1 MRSKKALRNVIT
13 SVILQAC
20 SIICGFIIPKLIISN
35 YGSVINGLIV
45 SITHF
50 LSCITLLEAGF
61 GPVIKADLYK
71 PIAQKDNEK
80 IKQILKASEKI
91 FRTISYIFLVYIILL
106 CIVLPLN
113 VSSQFDYIFTI
124 LLIIIISLSTFAEYY
139 FGMTYRLYLQADQKA
154 YVVNCIQIVTTIVNA
169 ILIILLINLK
179 MNIIIVKLVSSIIFV
194 LRPILQN
201 IYVKRKYNINLKN
214 VKLEYKLKQKW
225 DALVQHIAYIIHNN
239 ADIVILMIF
248 GNLIEISVYSIY
260 SSIVNSIKRALQS
273 FSNGIDSA
281 FGNMIANNEKENLN
295 KSFKM
300 YEGIYLT
307 ITTILFSSTLFLI
320 IPFIKIYTKG
330 IDDADYIRT
339 TFASVI
345 VIAEFFCMI
354 RLPYNDLVK
363 VAGKFK
369 ETKKGAYIEAILNIV
384 ISCILVNFWGIT
396 GVAIGTLVAMCIR
409 TIEFM
414 YYSGK
419 YILNRDVFYGF
430 KRLVVIAVE
439 VILITFCV
447 EILPKGNVDGYFTW
461 IIQAIEVCI
470 VSTVVVVFVNS
481 LVYKENLQNIFNKVK
496 TLIKNK

>member
-35 YGSVINGLIV
+35 YGSVVNGLIV
-45 SITHF
+45 SITYF

-80 IKQILKASEKI
+80 INQILKASEKI

-139 FGMTYRLYLQADQKA
+139 FGMTYRLFLQTDQKS
-154 YVVNCIQIVTTIVNA
+154 YVVNCIQIVTTILNA
-169 ILIILLINLK
+169 ILVILLINLK

-201 IYVKRKYNINLKN
+201 VYVKRKYNINLKN
-214 VKLEYKLKQKW
+214 VKLNYKLKQKW

-260 SSIVNSIKRALQS
+260 STIVNSIKRALQS

-307 ITTILFSSTLFLI
+307 IATILFSSTLFLI

-330 IDDADYIRT
+330 IDDANYIRT
-339 TFASVI
+339 AFGAVI
-345 VIAEFFCMI
+345 VIAEFICMI
-354 RLPYNDLVK
+354 RMPYNDLVK

-369 ETKKGAYIEAILNIV
+369 ETKNGAYIEAISNIV
-384 ISCILVNFWGIT
+384 ISCILVNYLGIT
-396 GVAIGTLVAMCIR
+396 GVAIGTLVAMSIR

-414 YYSGK
+414 YYSSK
-419 YILNRDVFYGF
+419 YILNRNVVYGF
-430 KRLVVIAVE
+430 KRFIVVFLELA
-439 VILITFCV
+439 LITVCV
-447 EILPKGNVDGYFTW
+447 NLLPKYNIDGYFVW
-461 IIQAIEVCI
+461 IIQAIEVSI
-470 VSTVVVVFVNS
+470 VSTVIVVAINS
-481 LVYKENLQNIFNKVK
+481 VLYKDNLKNILDK
-496 TLIKNK
+496 TKSLLKIK